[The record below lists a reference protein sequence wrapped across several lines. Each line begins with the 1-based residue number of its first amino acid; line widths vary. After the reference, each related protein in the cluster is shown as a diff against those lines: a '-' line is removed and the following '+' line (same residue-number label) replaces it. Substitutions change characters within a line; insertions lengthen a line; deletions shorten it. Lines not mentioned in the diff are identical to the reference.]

1 MNGNIAEYHV
11 PVNTN
16 IHDIDV
22 IFVDEPDEIVN
33 PLGLKCL
40 VKSASSGSQGISPA
54 DIQRLTP
61 RLLPSGSGLA
71 QYVVTATP
79 VQLSPEIPARPDR
92 SGSCKDQLPRSL

>member
-40 VKSASSGSQGISPA
+40 VKSALSGSQPDQPGGYPA
-54 DIQRLTP
+54 IDTTAPAQRL
-61 RLLPSGSGLA
+61 
-71 QYVVTATP
+71 
-79 VQLSPEIPARPDR
+79 R
-92 SGSCKDQLPRSL
+92 SRRIRG